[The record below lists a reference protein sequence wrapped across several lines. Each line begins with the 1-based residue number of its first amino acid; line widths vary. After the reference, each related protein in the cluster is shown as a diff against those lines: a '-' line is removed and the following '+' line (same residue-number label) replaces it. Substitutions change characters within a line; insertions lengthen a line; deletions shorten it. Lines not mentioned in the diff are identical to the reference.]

1 MEKIDFASLVK
12 QPENDHVTD
21 KNSRNPAKSRAM
33 PDQLSAG
40 FEKSGGDNIL
50 NINNNNHSARLAR
63 LARPKKEGI
72 GINEGNSPAPEG
84 LATRKS
90 RAANLHPVAVCLL
103 LSVAKKIQSE
113 DEEIFHELIR
123 LETMLPIEQ
132 VKTWAGYA
140 IENGINPDEI
150 IHPFTKSP
158 GKGHDCMTCQHLDMT
173 STPQPGKGRKL
184 YQWQCRKQHPILEAY
199 YLRGRVLIA
208 PVECTDYQKQSIS

>member
-1 MEKIDFASLVK
+1 MEKIDFASLIK
-12 QPENDHVTD
+12 QPENDHETD
-21 KNSRNPAKSRAM
+21 KNSRNPAKSRAV
-33 PDQLSAG
+33 PDQLLAG
-40 FEKSGGDNIL
+40 FEKSGNVNKLI
-50 NINNNNHSARLAR
+50 INNNNHCARLAR

-72 GINEGNSPAPEG
+72 GINEDNSLAPEG
-84 LATRKS
+84 LAAREL
-90 RAANLHPVAVCLL
+90 RASNLHPIAVCLL
-103 LSVAKKIQSE
+103 LAVAKKIQSE

-132 VKTWAGYA
+132 VKTWAKYA
-140 IENGINPDEI
+140 VETGINPDEI

-199 YLRGRVLIA
+199 YLRERVLIA
-208 PVECTDYQKQSIS
+208 PVECSDYQRPSTS